1 MYLWV
6 KDNMRLLFL
15 FLLVSTL
22 SHAQAIRLGQFNKV
36 KVFDGIRLT
45 IIPSDADSLIVE
57 GKNKGF
63 LSHKNKNGKLYL
75 RMDIKKRLGGFNTT
89 VALFSS
95 SPLEEIDANEGAF
108 VSSQD
113 VLFQP
118 SIILKAQEGAEID
131 ALLDVQKVKTK
142 TASGGIVNLKG
153 SAVVQYH
160 SVVTGGVVEAA
171 MLDSEQVEVKVKAG
185 GRAVVNASELAEIKV
200 SFGGTVSV
208 YGKPKKLI
216 KSVAV
221 GGNIEQKNTPSETT
235 EDE

>member
-1 MYLWV
+1 
-6 KDNMRLLFL
+6 MRLLYL
-15 FLLVSTL
+15 FLLASTL
-22 SHAQAIRLGQFNKV
+22 SQAQAIRLGQFNKV

-57 GKNKGF
+57 GKNKDF
-63 LSHKNKNGKLYL
+63 LSYKNKNGRLYL

-95 SPLEEIDANEGAF
+95 SPLDEIDANEGTF

-118 SIILKAQEGAEID
+118 SITLKAQEGAEIE

-142 TASGGIVNLKG
+142 TASGGIINLKG

-160 SVVTGGVVEAA
+160 SVVTGGIVEAA
-171 MLDSEQVEVKVKAG
+171 LLVSEQVEVKAKAG
-185 GRAVVNASELAEIKV
+185 GRAAVNASELAEIRV
-200 SFGGTVSV
+200 SLGGSVSI
-208 YGKPKKLI
+208 YGQPKKLT

-221 GGNIEQKNTPSETT
+221 GGNIEQKYTPSETPKN
-235 EDE
+235 E